1 MIIRGRVING
11 QDGSP
16 LASASLTIVDS
27 KGNYLGK
34 GAIAD
39 ANGRFEFANEL
50 LNYND
55 LLITYAGYQGTI
67 VKPGVLNSAFF
78 LDVPLFP
85 AGELETAVVTAKK
98 TNYSKVWATMGIF
111 IALGLLFGQGYK
123 KAK

>member
-1 MIIRGRVING
+1 MIIRGRVI
-11 QDGSP
+11 DGKDGTP
-16 LASASLTIVDS
+16 LPSASLTIVDS

-34 GAIAD
+34 GAVAD
-39 ANGRFEFANEL
+39 ANGRFEFGNDL

-55 LLITYAGYQGTI
+55 LLITYAGFQGTI

-98 TNYSKVWATMGIF
+98 TNYAKVWAAFGIF
-111 IALGLLFGQGYK
+111 VALGLIFSQTGK
-123 KAK
+123 SK